1 MADEDVSRHQQ
12 MQTGIQDQQKVLPTE
27 RTTVDG
33 GVNTKHLAHHH
44 IHESIQPVIQRQ
56 TDQPSVVHTTQNVH
70 EHITDRPIVHD
81 QTVEPTLSIN
91 QFKDKVGHLTGGHST
106 SHHEHMKPN
115 VVPHEGGSTGTGTGG
130 FSGSGVSGTSGVTGS
145 SRRGTS
151 GTDSGLTGSNRGVSG
166 GVGSGVGTNTSN
178 EYGSGSNRGVGNT
191 SNTLRQDVES
201 GISSGST
208 SYSGSGLTGN
218 GAQEA
223 RNVARDVKGTH
234 TGTGYGNTSST
245 SGLRG
250 DSVRN

>member
-1 MADEDVSRHQQ
+1 MHA
-12 MQTGIQDQQKVLPTE
+12 GIQDQQKVLPTE
-27 RTTVDG
+27 RATVDG
-33 GVNTKHLAHHH
+33 SVNAKHSTHHR
-44 IHESIQPVIQRQ
+44 IHESIQPVIQRE
-56 TDQPSVVHTTQNVH
+56 TIQPSVVHTTKNVH

-91 QFKDKVGHLTGGHST
+91 QFKDKVGNLTGGHST

-115 VVPHEGGSTGTGTGG
+115 VVPHEGGSAGTGA
-130 FSGSGVSGTSGVTGS
+130 SGVSGTS
-145 SRRGTS
+145 RHGTS
-151 GTDSGLTGSNRGVSG
+151 GTDSGLTGSNRGVG
-166 GVGSGVGTNTSN
+166 GGVGTNTSS

-191 SNTLRQDVES
+191 SNTLRQDVEG

-223 RNVARDVKGTH
+223 RNVARDIKGTSH
-234 TGTGYGNTSST
+234 TGTGYTGNTGNTSST

-250 DSVRN
+250 DNVRN